1 MLEVPGGGIWNYLS
15 KRLDGGSMGHKE
27 HKAQAP
33 SRVSCAAV
41 TVSDTRTPETDTSG
55 ALIRKL
61 LADYGH
67 RIVSS
72 HHVKDEPAEIQKLL
86 GALSQNP
93 DVQSVILN
101 GGTGISKRDG
111 TYEAVVKLLDKQL
124 DGFGELFRSL
134 SYQEIGPAAMMSRAV
149 AGTYGGKIVISIPG
163 SEAAVRLAMEKLI
176 LPELGHLVR
185 EINR

>member
-1 MLEVPGGGIWNYLS
+1 
-15 KRLDGGSMGHKE
+15 MGHKE
-27 HKAQAP
+27 HKAQSP
-33 SRVSCAAV
+33 SVVKCAVV
-41 TVSDTRTPETDTSG
+41 TVSDTRTSETDTSG
-55 ALIRKL
+55 QLIRKL
-61 LADYGH
+61 LADHGH

-72 HHVKDEPAEIQKLL
+72 HRVKDEPAEIQKLL
-86 GALSQNP
+86 SALSQNP

-111 TYEAVVKLLDKQL
+111 TYEVVVKFLDKKL
-124 DGFGELFRSL
+124 DGFGELFRFL
-134 SYQEIGPAAMMSRAV
+134 SYQEIGSAAMMSRAV
-149 AGTYGGKIVISIPG
+149 AGTCGEKIVISIPG